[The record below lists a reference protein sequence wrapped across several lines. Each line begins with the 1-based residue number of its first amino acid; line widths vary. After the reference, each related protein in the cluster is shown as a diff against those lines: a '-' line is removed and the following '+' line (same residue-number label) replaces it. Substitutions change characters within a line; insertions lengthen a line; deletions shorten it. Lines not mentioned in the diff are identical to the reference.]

1 MLISNFSNIIES
13 LHVIL
18 QFPKINKIPNKKIKD
33 VLPYNRKAR
42 EKKVIKNY
50 FVECKKSRLSCLRN
64 LIYNRDFLHLSKIH
78 PFSYCK
84 RNDSEQA
91 YGKAGNINNNNFKHL
106 CTRKKDGNKTQI
118 FWEKNEKLYIFFKE
132 ENCIINLSMSSKDF
146 FLFPFCVFQFL
157 LVAIKIYIF

>member
-18 QFPKINKIPNKKIKD
+18 QFPKINKVPKQENKRCSPLQPKGK
-33 VLPYNRKAR
+33 
-42 EKKVIKNY
+42 KKVIKND

-84 RNDSEQA
+84 HNDFEQA
-91 YGKAGNINNNNFKHL
+91 YTTCKS
-106 CTRKKDGNKTQI
+106 REYQ
-118 FWEKNEKLYIFFKE
+118 
-132 ENCIINLSMSSKDF
+132 
-146 FLFPFCVFQFL
+146 
-157 LVAIKIYIF
+157 